1 MKVGVP
7 ICLLAGTILS
17 FPFLGE
23 AATAFAVSNK
33 EQTANSSQQ
42 TTLSGRVVDGDG
54 QPVQNATVA
63 IQGTGKAVSTDENG
77 RFVLE
82 SDQTDVTLVI
92 SYVGFETK
100 THQVNGSTRDILI
113 QLDGKNDLEEVVVV
127 GYGTQKKIN
136 LTGAVSQINSEVLE
150 NRPQPNLTRM
160 LQGTLPNLNLRMT
173 DGSPTRSA
181 AFNIRGITSIGAGG
195 NAMVL
200 IDGVERDPNLL
211 NPNDVESV
219 TILKDA
225 SSAAIYGSRAA
236 FGVVLI
242 TTKDVGKGKPR
253 LDVRLSQS
261 VNQRTVVPN
270 LVTDGYTW
278 AKNFDDAFY
287 AWYDYKTHPI
297 TVNANF
303 PFSLEYLERLKNH
316 DPSQGDAIYNESLAR
331 YEYFGSTDWFATL
344 HRDRMPA
351 TEASITASGGSE

>member
-23 AATAFAVSNK
+23 AATAFVVSNK
-33 EQTANSSQQ
+33 KQTANSSQQ

-160 LQGTLPNLNLRMT
+160 LQGTDRKSTRLN
-173 DGSPTRSA
+173 SSHVK
-181 AFNIRGITSIGAGG
+181 TSYA
-195 NAMVL
+195 VFC
-200 IDGVERDPNLL
+200 
-211 NPNDVESV
+211 
-219 TILKDA
+219 LK
-225 SSAAIYGSRAA
+225 
-236 FGVVLI
+236 
-242 TTKDVGKGKPR
+242 
-253 LDVRLSQS
+253 
-261 VNQRTVVPN
+261 
-270 LVTDGYTW
+270 
-278 AKNFDDAFY
+278 
-287 AWYDYKTHPI
+287 
-297 TVNANF
+297 
-303 PFSLEYLERLKNH
+303 
-316 DPSQGDAIYNESLAR
+316 
-331 YEYFGSTDWFATL
+331 
-344 HRDRMPA
+344 
-351 TEASITASGGSE
+351 